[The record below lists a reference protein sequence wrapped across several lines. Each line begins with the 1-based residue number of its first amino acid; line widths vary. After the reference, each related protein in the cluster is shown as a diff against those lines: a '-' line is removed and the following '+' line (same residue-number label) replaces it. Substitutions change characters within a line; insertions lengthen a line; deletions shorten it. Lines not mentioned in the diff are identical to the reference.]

1 MKKLY
6 YSLVLGTLCLSGVSK
21 AQTTQTFT
29 YTGSA
34 QTFTV
39 PTCVS
44 EVTITVHGAQGSN
57 GNASTSPA
65 GIGGNGA
72 IVTGTYAVSS
82 GDVLNIFVGG
92 AGTLTTGGFNGGG
105 VNAANSS
112 AGGGG
117 ASDVR
122 YNGSALTDRII
133 VAGGGGAGGNGGCFG
148 TAVGGGNG
156 GPGGG
161 NGIAGANSSA
171 GGGGFPGVGTFFGS
185 FGVGCGPFQGQSGS
199 NGSGGVGGAGGLG
212 TSLCSTSPTSGGSG
226 GGGFIGGGGG
236 GAGAA
241 GTVGCS
247 FNDTGAGGGGAG
259 GDCYVD
265 AAMTNTTINPG
276 GAAVGN
282 GLVTI
287 TYTVNSPAIIQSLGD
302 QRCGNGVID
311 LSATASGGSIDW
323 YDALTG
329 GTLLATGST
338 YSPTISS
345 TTPFFAEHNLG
356 GGCVS
361 SPRTT
366 VLATVNNDVT
376 GPTTTT
382 SSCGDY
388 DWNGTTYSTSGLYDQ
403 VFTTVNG
410 CDSTVTLNLT
420 VDNVD
425 LGVTQTGFNVLTSDQ
440 NGASYQ
446 WIDCVTNQ
454 PINGETN
461 QTFTASQ
468 DGSYAVMV
476 GLGACDEM
484 SDCTDLIFA
493 NLDEN
498 MTNLVSVYPNPTNGV
513 FTVNISD
520 VKATSIAV
528 YNAVGEEVYQAKC
541 NGNNAVIDLKNNAKG
556 VYFIKVVTNDGI
568 LNQRVVKQ

>member
-6 YSLVLGTLCLSGVSK
+6 YSLVLGTLCFSGVSK

-34 QTFTV
+34 QTFTI

-57 GNASTSPA
+57 GNASASPA

-122 YNGSALTDRII
+122 YNGSALSDRII

-148 TAVGGGNG
+148 AAVGGGNG

-161 NGIAGANSSA
+161 NGIAGANSTA
-171 GGGGFPGVGTFFGS
+171 GGGGFPGVGTIAGS
-185 FGVGCGPFQGQSGS
+185 FGVGCGPFQGQAGA
-199 NGSGGVGGAGGLG
+199 NGTGGVGGAGGLG
-212 TSLCSTSPTSGGSG
+212 TSLCTTAPTSGGSG
-226 GGGFIGGGGG
+226 GGGFTGGGGG

-302 QRCGNGVID
+302 QRCGNGVVD

-338 YSPTISS
+338 FSPTIST

-366 VLATVNNDVT
+366 VVGA
-376 GPTTTT
+376 
-382 SSCGDY
+382 
-388 DWNGTTYSTSGLYDQ
+388 
-403 VFTTVNG
+403 
-410 CDSTVTLNLT
+410 

-425 LGVTQTGFNVLTSDQ
+425 TGISQTASNELAAIQ
-440 NGASYQ
+440 NGATYQ
-446 WIDCVTNQ
+446 WVNCTTSQAIM
-454 PINGETN
+454 GETS
-461 QTFTASQ
+461 QTFTATQ
-468 DGSYAVMV
+468 DGSYAVIV
-476 GLGACDEM
+476 SLGACSEQTA
-484 SDCTDLIFA
+484 CIDLAFVGLEE
-493 NLDEN
+493 NLSE
-498 MTNLVSVYPNPTNGV
+498 LVSVYPNPTNGV

-528 YNAVGEEVYQAKC
+528 YNTVGEEVYQAKC
-541 NGNNAVIDLKNNAKG
+541 NGNNAVVDLKNNAKG

>member
-1 MKKLY
+1 M
-6 YSLVLGTLCLSGVSK
+6 LGALGLSGVSK

-34 QTFTV
+34 QSFTI

-44 EVTITVHGAQGSN
+44 EVTITVHGAQGSD

-72 IVTGTYAVSS
+72 VVTGTYAVSG
-82 GDVLNIFVGG
+82 GDVLNIFIGG

-105 VNAANSS
+105 VNVTNQS

-117 ASDVR
+117 ATDVR
-122 YNGSALTDRII
+122 FNGSALSDRII

-148 TAVGGGNG
+148 NTIAGGNG

-161 NGIAGANSSA
+161 NGIAGSNSTA
-171 GGGGFPGVGTFFGS
+171 GGGGFPGIGSIAGS
-185 FGVGCGPFQGQSGS
+185 FGIGCGPFQGQAGV
-199 NGSGGVGGAGGLG
+199 NGTGGVGGAGGLG
-212 TSLCSTSPTSGGSG
+212 TSLCTSSPTSGGSG

-241 GTVGCS
+241 GTVGCQ

-265 AAMTNTTINPG
+265 PSMTNTSISA
-276 GAAVGN
+276 GAAAAGN

-287 TYTVNSPAIIQSLGD
+287 TYTVNSPAIIQSIGD
-302 QRCGNGVID
+302 QRCGNGVVD
-311 LSATASGGSIDW
+311 LSASASGGSIDW

-338 YSPTISS
+338 FSPTISS
-345 TTPFFAEHNLG
+345 TTTFFAEHNLG
-356 GGCVS
+356 SGCVS
-361 SPRTT
+361 SPRTS

-376 GPTTTT
+376 GPTITT

-388 DWNGTTYSTSGLYDQ
+388 DWNGTIYSTSGLYDQ

-410 CDSTVTLNLT
+410 CDSTVSLNLT
-420 VDNVD
+420 VDNVN

-446 WIDCVTNQ
+446 WIDCATNQ

-476 GLGACDEM
+476 GLGVCDEM

-498 MTNLVSVYPNPTNGV
+498 MTNLISVYPNPTNGA
-513 FTVNISD
+513 FTVNFSD
-520 VKATSIAV
+520 IKATSITI
-528 YNAVGEEVYQAKC
+528 YDAVGEEVYQAKC
-541 NGNNAVIDLKNNAKG
+541 NGNKAVVDLKNNSKG
-556 VYFIKVVTNDGI
+556 VYFIKVVTIDGI
-568 LNQRVVKQ
+568 LNQRVVKN